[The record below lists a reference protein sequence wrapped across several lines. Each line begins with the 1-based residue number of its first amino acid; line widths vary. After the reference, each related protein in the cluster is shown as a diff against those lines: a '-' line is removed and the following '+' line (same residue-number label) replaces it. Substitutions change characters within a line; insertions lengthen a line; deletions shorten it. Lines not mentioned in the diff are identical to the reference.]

1 MKSKIALIVCLSLGL
16 STIQVANSPVYAEI
30 CQGPAAYPPDL
41 PDCLD
46 PVVAAQQAAAAKAA
60 QDAAAAAASEV
71 TAADTAEAATV
82 AAFAAAV
89 VASDGSWSTAVATTC

>member
-46 PVVAAQQAAAAKAA
+46 
-60 QDAAAAAASEV
+60 
-71 TAADTAEAATV
+71 
-82 AAFAAAV
+82 
-89 VASDGSWSTAVATTC
+89 